1 MNRKLIFA
9 IMLIVLM
16 GAGIF
21 NTFWVGKFF
30 RLRGDFIPSLSW
42 SWGYPGRVLFDIAT
56 GATNSGFAPG
66 IDLDGYLS
74 GSFWLGNVGWT
85 TFNHS
90 TTGVAQ
96 ARVLCANIVFNDPNI
111 TCPVDGFAWSR
122 NSGWIALSGSFIDGG
137 SWVYYN
143 PAAWRIQWFG
153 HSTALWWI
161 PFYADTTTPVTTTTQ
176 TWVLLNG
183 MGLNFIWKIAII
195 GNIAGTRIFNVT
207 NQQVWYVFTTIN
219 HADML
224 NIIRKNIALISRNA
238 NPTELA
244 DPFSTKFNF
253 LLQKGSDYDTS
264 IPWWTWPTSKKSI
277 IIIGWD
283 VILDQSQI
291 WLINT
296 NKALIVLKDE
306 SGSWGNIIIREG
318 VGRIYAFIYAE
329 GSIYSWDKTA
339 TWLIVPYV
347 AKWVWNIPG
356 NQLYIKGA
364 IISKNTI
371 WGSLQSPPTCPV
383 VIANCDALNSQIYD
397 VNYFRTYDSTDLTQR
412 NIPSMYYNDL
422 RFSAA
427 STVIEYNQSLA
438 TDPPPGISSIFQ

>member
-9 IMLIVLM
+9 IMLIVLTV
-16 GAGIF
+16 GGVF

-30 RLRGDFIPSLSW
+30 RIRGDFTPSLSW

-56 GATNSGFAPG
+56 GSTNSGFAPG

-85 TFNHS
+85 TFNHNIA
-90 TTGVAQ
+90 GVDR
-96 ARVLCANIVFNDPNI
+96 ARVLCANIVFNDPSV
-111 TCPVDGFAWSR
+111 TCPVDGYAWSQ
-122 NSGWIALSGSFIDGG
+122 NSGWIALSGSFVGG

-143 PAAWRIQWFG
+143 PAAARIQGFG
-153 HSTALWWI
+153 HSRALWWI

-176 TWVLLNG
+176 TGVLLNG
-183 MGLNFIWKIAII
+183 MGLNFIGKIAII

-224 NIIRKNIALISRNA
+224 NIIRKNIALLSRNA
-238 NPTELA
+238 DPTEMA
-244 DPFSTKFNF
+244 NPFGTKFNF
-253 LLQKGSDYDTS
+253 LLQRGADYDTS
-264 IPWWTWPTSKKSI
+264 VPGWTWPSSKKSI
-277 IIIGWD
+277 IIIGGD
-283 VILDQSQI
+283 VILDQADI
-291 WLINT
+291 GLVNT

-306 SGSWGNIIIREG
+306 SGSGWNIIIREW
-318 VGRIYAFIYAE
+318 VGRIYAFLYAE
-329 GSIYSWDKTA
+329 GSIYSGNKTA
-339 TWLIVPYV
+339 TGLIVPYV

-356 NQLYIKGA
+356 NQLYIKWA

-371 WGSLQSPPTCPV
+371 WWSLQSPPTCPV
-383 VIANCDALNSQIYD
+383 VVGNCNTVNSQIYD

-412 NIPSMYYNDL
+412 NIPSTYYNDP
-422 RFSAA
+422 RFSLA

-438 TDPPPGISSIFQ
+438 TDPPPGISSILQ